1 MVQYHSQI
9 NKDDSQFDFIYDD
22 FFFIPRQKKFRL
34 HQTSYEIFRRN
45 NLLSCFQSFLNHE
58 FQSREHDG
66 KKKKNINNTKN
77 PNKQKKHGSKNCGT
91 KHVGKTFYL
100 CKVKHKTIISVTVP
114 CNEILTAS
122 FLQYWHYSTATPI
135 ALTIYIETLRQ
146 SRTVNNLYSYI
157 NDACFDIIFKI
168 MII

>member
-1 MVQYHSQI
+1 MNS
-9 NKDDSQFDFIYDD
+9 N
-22 FFFIPRQKKFRL
+22 P
-34 HQTSYEIFRRN
+34 EN
-45 NLLSCFQSFLNHE
+45 MMA
-58 FQSREHDG
+58 
-66 KKKKNINNTKN
+66 KKKKNPTTPKTQTN
-77 PNKQKKHGSKNCGT
+77 KKHGSKNCGT
-91 KHVGKTFYL
+91 KHVGKIFYL

-168 MII
+168 MIIF

>member
-1 MVQYHSQI
+1 MNS
-9 NKDDSQFDFIYDD
+9 NPENMMAK
-22 FFFIPRQKKFRL
+22 
-34 HQTSYEIFRRN
+34 
-45 NLLSCFQSFLNHE
+45 
-58 FQSREHDG
+58 
-66 KKKKNINNTKN
+66 KKKKNPTTPKTQTN
-77 PNKQKKHGSKNCGT
+77 KKHGSKTYGT
-91 KHVGKTFYL
+91 KHVGKIFYL

-168 MII
+168 MIIFKKKTYQLKKQYH